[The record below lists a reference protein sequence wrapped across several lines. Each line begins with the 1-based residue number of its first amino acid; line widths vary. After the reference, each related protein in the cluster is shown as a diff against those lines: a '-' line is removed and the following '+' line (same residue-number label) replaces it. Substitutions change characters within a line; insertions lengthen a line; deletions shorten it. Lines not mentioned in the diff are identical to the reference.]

1 MKAKRRLL
9 ALFFSV
15 LMIWQG
21 FFFAKADGEGP
32 TVSVSAAMPSSNGG
46 ESEMQEQ
53 GSSIEGVVPSVE
65 AVDSGAGEGMESSEV
80 NLEEGNTLLLEEIK
94 SPVVSEVHALLN
106 EEPAFLSKEIV
117 NREIQKVNEG
127 GMDHYLLEYVIRF
140 NAKKYEGVLSGNE
153 SFEIVDTLNPEKK
166 TNEEDPNK
174 SLKLKYFDPANYE
187 ISIDKKYSPSIRS
200 GEWKKGKYKE
210 ENGKKVFHPEAGDS
224 DEGDFVYALV
234 EDSNRNRDV
243 WLDYSG
249 DSSPAKS
256 FSYSLY
262 NISST
267 EGFELRYF
275 VEIDELPVQGGK
287 VENEAKL
294 FEKPKTGGEPGR
306 ELGTGTVNYTV
317 GEDGDSFK
325 DDGVSIIIKKK
336 DDKGNPLKGAE
347 FLISRENSTYSRVET
362 TGEDGRIVLSQLLPR
377 YYIVREI
384 TPPKGYKID
393 RTDHKIKKEDFANNQ
408 EFVLSLENERIDP
421 EFRDIIV
428 EKRWLVPP
436 PPKSFPNSNNVPP
449 SSDYEEIDLEE
460 LEGMDSEAFAPLALD
475 ASENRDLSAY
485 NLPEE
490 GAKEESGSPMAK
502 PKDVVATDADDTM
515 PDDNINR
522 ILAGPSWDKR
532 EVTIHLYA
540 NDTEVDSAKLSYN
553 EKDPAQSY
561 RHVFKNKPRKDKD
574 GNEIL
579 YTVRE
584 DKIKDYETVISG
596 SADTI
601 FTVVNFM
608 GDFLIPVTKI
618 WKGKGP
624 HPKELKVYLYANGKQ
639 IRKATLSARNDWQHV
654 FFSLSEFDM
663 QGKTID
669 YEVREEQLKGY
680 NSERNDFGNG
690 YNNVFI
696 NTKNNPPDDPHNPP
710 DDPHNPPD
718 DPHNPPDNP
727 GGGGGTPPHNP
738 GGGRPPRVIEN
749 PPGNG
754 TTPPPTTPE
763 SPGEVL
769 GTDRSTPDSKK
780 ETKQILGVDRE
791 PEVLGTGRGWTKT
804 FDSGMIQLY
813 FALCLVSAAGFAL
826 SLLYKKKS
834 KIGRK

>member
-21 FFFAKADGEGP
+21 FFFAKAEGEDSA
-32 TVSVSAAMPSSNGG
+32 VSISAGMFSSEEQ
-46 ESEMQEQ
+46 ESLIEGEMQ
-53 GSSIEGVVPSVE
+53 SVE
-65 AVDSGAGEGMESSEV
+65 AVDSGAGEGMV
-80 NLEEGNTLLLEEIK
+80 NLEAENTLLLEESE
-94 SPVVSEVHALLN
+94 SPVVSEVHAVVN
-106 EEPAFLSKEIV
+106 EEPALFSKKLV
-117 NREIQKVNEG
+117 NGQIQKVKDKG

-140 NAKKYEGVLSGNE
+140 NAKKYEGVWSGNE

-166 TNEEDPNK
+166 INEENPNK
-174 SLKLKYFDPANYE
+174 YLKLKYFDPANYNYE
-187 ISIDKKYSPSIRS
+187 ISIDNPEKYSPSIRS
-200 GEWKKGKYKE
+200 GEWKKGKYKD
-210 ENGKKVFHPEAGDS
+210 ENGKEVFHPEAGDS

-234 EDSNRNRDV
+234 EDPNRDRD
-243 WLDYSG
+243 LRLYYSG

-262 NISST
+262 NISPT

-294 FEKPKTGGEPGR
+294 FEEPKTWGDPR
-306 ELGTGTVNYTV
+306 TELGTETVNYIV
-317 GEDGDSFK
+317 GEDGNSFK
-325 DDGVSIIIKKK
+325 DDGVSIIIEKK
-336 DDKGNPLKGAE
+336 DDEGNPLKGAE
-347 FLISRENSTYSRVET
+347 FLITREDSTYSRVET
-362 TGEDGRIVLSQLLPR
+362 TDGNGRIVLSQLLPR
-377 YYIVREI
+377 DYSVLEL
-384 TPPKGYKID
+384 TPPKGYEKD
-393 RTDHKIKKEDFANNQ
+393 RTDHKIKKEKFANNQ
-408 EFVLSLENERIDP
+408 KFILSLVNKRIDP

-460 LEGMDSEAFAPLALD
+460 LEDMDSKAFAPLALD

-485 NLPEE
+485 NLPEK
-490 GAKEESGSPMAK
+490 GTKEESGSPMAK
-502 PKDVVATDADDTM
+502 PKDVVVIDADDTM
-515 PDDNINR
+515 PDDNIDR
-522 ILAGPSWDKR
+522 ILAGPSWDMGDI
-532 EVTIHLYA
+532 TIHLYA
-540 NDTEVDSAKLSYN
+540 NNTEVDSAKLSYN
-553 EKDPAQSY
+553 EEDPAQSY
-561 RHVFKNKPRKDKD
+561 RHVFKNKPRKDEK
-574 GNEIL
+574 GNEII
-579 YTVRE
+579 YTVTE
-584 DKIKDYETVISG
+584 DKIDGYKTVISG
-596 SADTI
+596 SADTV
-601 FTVVNFM
+601 FTVVNFA

-618 WKGKGP
+618 WKGKEP

-639 IRKATLSARNDWQHV
+639 IRKATLSARNDWQHI
-654 FFSLSEFDM
+654 FLSLSKFDM
-663 QGKTID
+663 QGKID
-669 YEVREEQLKGY
+669 YEVREEQLEGY
-680 NSERNDFGNG
+680 NSERKDFGNG

-710 DDPHNPPD
+710 DVPQ
-718 DPHNPPDNP
+718 NPPDNP

-780 ETKQILGVDRE
+780 ETKQILGADRE

-813 FALCLVSAAGFAL
+813 FVLCLVSAAGLSL

-834 KIGRK
+834 MIRRK

>member
-21 FFFAKADGEGP
+21 FFFAKAEGEGP
-32 TVSVSAAMPSSNGG
+32 TVSVSTGMPSSNGEERERQEQ
-46 ESEMQEQ
+46 ESPIKGEMQ
-53 GSSIEGVVPSVE
+53 SVE
-65 AVDSGAGEGMESSEV
+65 AVDPGAGEGMKSSEI
-80 NLEEGNTLLLEEIK
+80 NMEEGNPLLLKESE
-94 SPVVSEVHALLN
+94 SQVVSEIHAVLN
-106 EEPAFLSKEIV
+106 EEPAFFSKELV
-117 NREIQKVNEG
+117 NGQIQKVKDEG

-140 NAKKYEGVLSGNE
+140 NAKKYEGVWSGNE

-166 TNEEDPNK
+166 INEENPNK
-174 SLKLKYFDPANYE
+174 NLKLKYFDPANYNSE

-210 ENGKKVFHPEAGDS
+210 ENGNKVFHPEAGDS

-234 EDSNRNRDV
+234 EDPNRNRDV
-243 WLDYSG
+243 RLYYPW
-249 DSSPAKS
+249 DSSPARS
-256 FSYSLY
+256 FSYSFDS
-262 NISST
+262 ISPT

-294 FEKPKTGGEPGR
+294 FEEPKTWGDPR
-306 ELGTGTVNYTV
+306 TELGTETVNYIV
-317 GEDGDSFK
+317 GEDGNSFK
-325 DDGVSIIIKKK
+325 DDGVSIIIEKK
-336 DDKGNPLKGAE
+336 DDEGNLLKGAE
-347 FLISRENSTYSRVET
+347 FLITRENSTYSRVET
-362 TGEDGRIVLSQLLPR
+362 TDGNGRIVLSQLLPR
-377 YYIVREI
+377 DYIVREI
-384 TPPKGYKID
+384 TPPKGYEKD
-393 RTDHKIKKEDFANNQ
+393 RKDYKIKKEDFANNQ
-408 EFVLSLENERIDP
+408 KFVLSLVNKRIDP

-449 SSDYEEIDLEE
+449 NSDYEEIDLEE

-490 GAKEESGSPMAK
+490 GTKEESGSTMAK
-502 PKDVVATDADDTM
+502 PKDVVVIDADDTM
-515 PDDNINR
+515 PDDNIDR
-522 ILAGPSWDKR
+522 ILAGPSWDR
-532 EVTIHLYA
+532 GEVTILLYA
-540 NDTEVDSAKLSYN
+540 NNEKVDSAKLSYN
-553 EKDPAQSY
+553 ENPAQSY

-574 GNEIL
+574 GNEII
-579 YTVRE
+579 YTVKE
-584 DKIKDYETVISG
+584 EKIDGYETVISG

-601 FTVVNFM
+601 FTVVNFS

-618 WKGKGP
+618 WKGKAP

-639 IRKATLSARNDWQHV
+639 IRKATLSARNDWQHI
-654 FFSLSEFDM
+654 FLSLPKPDM
-663 QGKTID
+663 QGKID
-669 YEVREEQLKGY
+669 YEVREEQLEGY
-680 NSERNDFGNG
+680 NSERKDFGNG

-696 NTKNNPPDDPHNPP
+696 NTKNNPP

-780 ETKQILGVDRE
+780 ETKQILGADRE

-834 KIGRK
+834 MIRRK

>member
-46 ESEMQEQ
+46 ESEIQEQ
-53 GSSIEGVVPSVE
+53 ESLIKGEVQSVK
-65 AVDSGAGEGMESSEV
+65 AVDSGAGEWVESSSEI
-80 NLEEGNTLLLEEIK
+80 NSEEENILPLEESEP
-94 SPVVSEVHALLN
+94 PVVGEVHVVLN
-106 EEPAFLSKEIV
+106 EEPAFFSKELV
-117 NREIQKVNEG
+117 NGQIQKVNEG
-127 GMDHYLLEYVIRF
+127 GMDHYLLEYVLRF
-140 NAKKYEGVLSGNE
+140 NAKQYKEVWSGNK
-153 SFEIVDTLNPEKK
+153 SFKIVDTLNPEKK

-234 EDSNRNRDV
+234 EDSNRDV

-294 FEKPKTGGEPGR
+294 FEEPET
-306 ELGTGTVNYTV
+306 ELGTGKVNYTV

-377 YYIVREI
+377 DYSVLEI
-384 TPPKGYKID
+384 TPPKGYKKD
-393 RTDHKIKKEDFANNQ
+393 RTVHKIKKDDFANKQ

-428 EKRWLVPP
+428 EKRWLAPP

-460 LEGMDSEAFAPLALD
+460 LEDMDSEEFTTLALD
-475 ASENRDLSAY
+475 ASENRDLPAY

-490 GAKEESGSPMAK
+490 GTKKESGSTMAK
-502 PKDVVATDADDTM
+502 PKDVVAKDADDTM

-522 ILAGPSWDKR
+522 ILAGPSWDR
-532 EVTIHLYA
+532 RDVTIELYA
-540 NDTEVDSAKLSYN
+540 NDDKVDSVELSYN
-553 EKDPAQSY
+553 EDPAQSY

-579 YTVRE
+579 YTVKE
-584 DKIKDYETVISG
+584 KKIDGYETVISG
-596 SADTI
+596 SADTV

-618 WKGKGP
+618 WKGKEP

-639 IRKATLSARNDWQHV
+639 IRKATLSARNDWQHI
-654 FFSLSEFDM
+654 FSLLPEFDM
-663 QGKTID
+663 QGKID

-680 NSERNDFGNG
+680 NSERNDFVNG

-769 GTDRSTPDSKK
+769 GTDRSTPDSKN

-791 PEVLGTGRGWTKT
+791 PEVLGTGRGRTKT

-813 FALCLVSAAGFAL
+813 FALCLVSAVGFAL
-826 SLLYKKKS
+826 SLLFKKKS

>member
-21 FFFAKADGEGP
+21 FFFAKAEGEGS
-32 TVSVSAAMPSSNGG
+32 TVSVSSEMPSSNGG
-46 ESEMQEQ
+46 ESETQEQ
-53 GSSIEGVVPSVE
+53 ESSIEGGVPSVE
-65 AVDSGAGEGMESSEV
+65 AVDSGAGEGVESSREI
-80 NLEEGNTLLLEEIK
+80 NLEAKNTLLLEE
-94 SPVVSEVHALLN
+94 SDPVVSEVHTILQK
-106 EEPAFLSKEIV
+106 EPALFSKELV
-117 NREIQKVNEG
+117 NGQIQKVKNEG
-127 GMDHYLLEYVIRF
+127 EMEHYLLEYVIRF

-166 TNEEDPNK
+166 TNEENPNK
-174 SLKLKYFDPANYE
+174 NLKLKYFDPANYSFK

-210 ENGKKVFHPEAGDS
+210 ENGKKVFNPEAGDS
-224 DEGDFVYALV
+224 DEGTFVYALV
-234 EDSNRNRDV
+234 EDSNRDRDV

-306 ELGTGTVNYTV
+306 ELGTGTVNHTV
-317 GEDGDSFK
+317 GKDGDSFK
-325 DDGVSIIIKKK
+325 DDGVSIIIEKK

-362 TGEDGRIVLSQLLPR
+362 TDGNGRIVLSQLLPR
-377 YYIVREI
+377 DYIVREI

-393 RTDHKIKKEDFANNQ
+393 RKDYKIKKEDFANKQ
-408 EFVLSLENERIDP
+408 EFVLSLENKRIDP

-460 LEGMDSEAFAPLALD
+460 LEDMDSEAFAPLALD
-475 ASENRDLSAY
+475 ASENRELPAY

-490 GAKEESGSPMAK
+490 GAKKESGSTMAK
-502 PKDVVATDADDTM
+502 PEDVVAIDADDTM

-522 ILAGPSWDKR
+522 ILAGPSWNMG
-532 EVTIHLYA
+532 EVTIDLYA
-540 NDTEVDSAKLSYN
+540 NNEKVDSAELSYN
-553 EKDPAQSY
+553 KDPAQSY

-579 YTVRE
+579 YTVKEAVKE
-584 DKIKDYETVISG
+584 DKIAWYETVISG
-596 SADTI
+596 SADTV
-601 FTVVNFM
+601 FTVVNFA

-618 WKGKGP
+618 WKGKEP

-639 IRKATLSARNDWQHV
+639 IRKATLSARNDWQHI
-654 FFSLSEFDM
+654 FLSLPKFYM
-663 QGKTID
+663 QGKID
-669 YEVREEQLKGY
+669 YEVREEQLVGY
-680 NSERNDFGNG
+680 NSERKDFGNG
-690 YNNVFI
+690 YNNFFI

-710 DDPHNPPD
+710 DNPS
-718 DPHNPPDNP
+718 
-727 GGGGGTPPHNP
+727 GGGGTPPHNP
-738 GGGRPPRVIEN
+738 GGRPPRVIEN

-769 GTDRSTPDSKK
+769 GTERSTPDSKK
-780 ETKQILGVDRE
+780 ETKQILGADRE

-813 FALCLVSAAGFAL
+813 FALCLVSAVGFAL
-826 SLLYKKKS
+826 SLLFKKKS
-834 KIGRK
+834 MIKRK

>member
-21 FFFAKADGEGP
+21 FFFAKAEGEGP
-32 TVSVSAAMPSSNGG
+32 TGSVSAGMLPSNGG

-53 GSSIEGVVPSVE
+53 ESSTEEEMQSVE
-65 AVDSGAGEGMESSEV
+65 AVDSGAGEVVESSREI
-80 NLEEGNTLLLEEIK
+80 NSELLLKESE
-94 SPVVSEVHALLN
+94 SPVVSEVHVVLN
-106 EEPAFLSKEIV
+106 DEPAFFSKELV
-117 NREIQKVNEG
+117 NEQIQKVKDEG

-140 NAKKYEGVLSGNE
+140 NAKQYKGVLSGNE

-174 SLKLKYFDPANYE
+174 NLKLKYFDPANYNFK
-187 ISIDKKYSPSIRS
+187 ISIDTPKKYSPSIRS
-200 GEWKKGKYKE
+200 GEWKKGKYKD
-210 ENGKKVFHPEAGDS
+210 ENGKKVFNPEAVDS

-234 EDSNRNRDV
+234 EDSNRNRDFR
-243 WLDYSG
+243 LYYSG

-256 FSYSLY
+256 FSYSFDD
-262 NISST
+262 ISST

-294 FEKPKTGGEPGR
+294 FEEPKTWGESGR
-306 ELGTGTVNYTV
+306 KLGTGNVSYTV
-317 GEDGDSFK
+317 GEDGNSFK
-325 DDGVSIIIKKK
+325 DDGVSIIIEKK
-336 DDKGNPLKGAE
+336 DDEGNLLKGAE

-377 YYIVREI
+377 DYSVLEL
-384 TPPKGYKID
+384 TPPKGYEKD
-393 RTDHKIKKEDFANNQ
+393 RKDYKIKKEDFANNQ
-408 EFVLSLENERIDP
+408 KFVLSLENKRIDP

-460 LEGMDSEAFAPLALD
+460 LEDMDSEAFAPLALD
-475 ASENRDLSAY
+475 ASENRDLRAY

-490 GAKEESGSPMAK
+490 GAKEGSGSPMAK
-502 PKDVVATDADDTM
+502 PKDVVAIDADDTM

-522 ILAGPSWDKR
+522 ILADPSWNMWK
-532 EVTIHLYA
+532 VKIHLYA
-540 NDTEVDSAKLSYN
+540 NNTEVDSAELSYN
-553 EKDPAQSY
+553 ENPAQSY
-561 RHVFKNKPRKDKD
+561 RHVFKNKPRKAKD
-574 GNEIL
+574 GKEIL
-579 YTVRE
+579 YTVTE
-584 DKIKDYETVISG
+584 DKIDGYGTVISG

-601 FTVVNFM
+601 FTGVNFM

-618 WKGKGP
+618 WKGKEP

-639 IRKATLSARNDWQHV
+639 IRKATLSARNDWQHI
-654 FFSLSEFDM
+654 FLLLPETDM

-669 YEVREEQLKGY
+669 YDVREEQLEGY
-680 NSERNDFGNG
+680 NSERKDFGNG

-696 NTKNNPPDDPHNPP
+696 NTKNNPP

-769 GTDRSTPDSKK
+769 GTERSTPDSKK

-834 KIGRK
+834 MIRRK